1 MPAAS
6 ARSRPL
12 PAIRWDRVGR
22 IALLC
27 MLFGIVLLY
36 IGPARSYVAALGQS
50 KARDAEVRKLEAEH
64 QRLDARRRALQRPG
78 VLESEARRI
87 GYVKPGERA
96 YVIED
101 LPK

>member
-6 ARSRPL
+6 ARPRPL

-22 IALLC
+22 IALLGV
-27 MLFGIVLLY
+27 LFGIVLLY
-36 IGPARSYVAALGQS
+36 IGPARSYFAALGQS
-50 KARDAEVRKLEAEH
+50 KARDAEVRKLESEH

-78 VLESEARRI
+78 VLESEARRL